1 LCIHYINTVLCFLAT
16 HTNTHL
22 HNGKPNK
29 AATRDKKQHELTDEK
44 VQTPQQRRANE
55 AFAKK
60 QETKRGKN
68 EPVVKK
74 NVALLPLA
82 QDSVWM
88 DANILIVV
96 ALLFVVCG
104 GLIFELLRIIVG
116 YF

>member
-1 LCIHYINTVLCFLAT
+1 VY
-16 HTNTHL
+16 
-22 HNGKPNK
+22 
-29 AATRDKKQHELTDEK
+29 
-44 VQTPQQRRANE
+44 
-55 AFAKK
+55 
-60 QETKRGKN
+60 
-68 EPVVKK
+68 
-74 NVALLPLA
+74 VALLPLA

>member
-1 LCIHYINTVLCFLAT
+1 MVTL
-16 HTNTHL
+16 
-22 HNGKPNK
+22 
-29 AATRDKKQHELTDEK
+29 TRDNKREGAHELTRAKK

-74 NVALLPLA
+74 AVPQKSPVSKFWLCTFR
-82 QDSVWM
+82 SHTC
-88 DANILIVV
+88 ILIWTGELIVIAV

-104 GLIFELLRIIVG
+104 GLVFELLRIIVG